1 MAGTIADQSADAEED
16 DGDIAV
22 RPDPAVQLL
31 ALGLLRHLAHL
42 HGVNESLL
50 TGERRFDVA
59 IPDQSS
65 LSPETPRVGGV
76 TENHDGS

>member
-1 MAGTIADQSADAEED
+1 MLTNQPAEADSTVDDA
-16 DGDIAV
+16 IAV

-31 ALGLLRHLAHL
+31 AIGLLRHLAHL

-59 IPDQSS
+59 IPDQASP
-65 LSPETPRVGGV
+65 SPETPRAGGV
-76 TENHDGS
+76 TEDHDES

>member
-1 MAGTIADQSADAEED
+1 MAGAIASPPPEVEED
-16 DGDIAV
+16 DADSVV

-31 ALGLLRHLAHL
+31 AIGLLRHLAHL